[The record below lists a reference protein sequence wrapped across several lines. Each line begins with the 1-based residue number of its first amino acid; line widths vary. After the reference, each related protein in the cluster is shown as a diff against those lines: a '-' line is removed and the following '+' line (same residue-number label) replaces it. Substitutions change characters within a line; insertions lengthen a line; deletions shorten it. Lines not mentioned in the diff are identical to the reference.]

1 MMNTIPGREKGFSLI
16 ELLVALAIGLLV
28 TLVVMQAYLSG
39 LGTQRAQTD
48 LGRAQESSRFA
59 FDLLARSLRKA
70 GYKNPK
76 APGTGF
82 CESSNVPRILVS
94 NDPAAITASNF
105 GTAATIVNNSDV
117 IQVRYF
123 GEGLATPPFTTDS
136 TMRDCLGNT
145 IASNTQVSDTFFV
158 AADPSNNNEPAL
170 FCYSSNATGSGNV
183 ALVPGVESMQLLYGE
198 DTDGDGAI
206 NRYIPGSAIT
216 NANANNVR
224 SAMLSLVTRT
234 ANTNA
239 VNRSAQTINHFGTS
253 YAAGNSAPSGDAGS
267 VFTTPADG
275 RIRQHFST
283 TIALRNLCPV

>member
-1 MMNTIPGREKGFSLI
+1 MTNTIPNRAKGFSLI

-28 TLVVMQAYLSG
+28 TLVVTQAYLSG
-39 LGTQRAQTD
+39 LGAQRAQTD
-48 LGRAQESSRFA
+48 VGRAQESSRFA

-82 CESSNVPRILVS
+82 CDSSNVPRIIVS
-94 NDPAAITASNF
+94 NDASAISASTF
-105 GTAATIVNNSDV
+105 GTSATIVNSSDV

-123 GEGLATPPFTTDS
+123 GEGLATTPFTTDG

-145 IASNTQVSDTFFV
+145 IASNTLVSDTFFI
-158 AADPSNNNEPAL
+158 AADTTNNNEPAL

-198 DTDGDGAI
+198 DTDGDGAV
-206 NRYIPGSAIT
+206 NRYVPGSAIT
-216 NANANNVR
+216 NTNANNVR
-224 SAMLSLVTRT
+224 NTMLSLVTRT
-234 ANTNA
+234 ANANA
-239 VNRSAQTINHFGTS
+239 VDRSAQAINHFGTS
-253 YAAGNSAPSGDAGS
+253 YAPSAGDANI
-267 VFTTPADG
+267 FTTPADG
-275 RIRQHFST
+275 RTRQHFST

>member
-1 MMNTIPGREKGFSLI
+1 MTNTISSREKGLSLI

-76 APGTGF
+76 APGITF
-82 CESSNVPRILVS
+82 CPGPNMRLVVS
-94 NDPAAITASNF
+94 NDPSAITSGTF
-105 GTAATIVNNSDV
+105 GTNATIVNNSDV
-117 IQVRYF
+117 FLLRYY
-123 GEGLATPPFTTDS
+123 GEGIPTDG

-145 IASNTQVSDTFFV
+145 IAANTLVADTFFV
-158 AADPSNNNEPAL
+158 AADASNNNEPAL
-170 FCYSSNATGSGNV
+170 FCYTNNPAAV
-183 ALVPGVESMQLLYGE
+183 APNPAPLVPGIESMQFLYGE
-198 DTDGDGAI
+198 DSEGDGAI
-206 NRYIPGSAIT
+206 NRYVPGSAIT
-216 NANANNVR
+216 NANNVR
-224 SAMLSLVTRT
+224 SVMLSIIART

-239 VNRSAQTINHFGTS
+239 VDRSAQTINHFGTS
-253 YAAGNSAPSGDAGS
+253 YAPGNAAPSGDAGS

-275 RIRQHFST
+275 RTRQHFST

>member
-1 MMNTIPGREKGFSLI
+1 MTNTIPNRAKGFSLI

-28 TLVVMQAYLSG
+28 TLVVTQAYLSG
-39 LGTQRAQTD
+39 LGAQRAQTD
-48 LGRAQESSRFA
+48 VGRAQESSRFA

-82 CESSNVPRILVS
+82 CDSSNVPRIIVS
-94 NDPAAITASNF
+94 NDASAISASTF
-105 GTAATIVNNSDV
+105 GTSATIVNSSDV

-123 GEGLATPPFTTDS
+123 GEGLATTPFTTDG

-145 IASNTQVSDTFFV
+145 IASNTLVSDTFFI
-158 AADPSNNNEPAL
+158 AADTNNNNEPAL
-170 FCYSSNATGSGNV
+170 FCYYQQRPTVIRWKPG

-206 NRYIPGSAIT
+206 NRYVPGSAIT

-224 SAMLSLVTRT
+224 NTMLSLVTRT
-234 ANTNA
+234 ANANA
-239 VNRSAQTINHFGTS
+239 VDRSAQAINHFGTS
-253 YAAGNSAPSGDAGS
+253 YAPSSGDANI
-267 VFTTPADG
+267 FTTPADG
-275 RIRQHFST
+275 RTRQHFST